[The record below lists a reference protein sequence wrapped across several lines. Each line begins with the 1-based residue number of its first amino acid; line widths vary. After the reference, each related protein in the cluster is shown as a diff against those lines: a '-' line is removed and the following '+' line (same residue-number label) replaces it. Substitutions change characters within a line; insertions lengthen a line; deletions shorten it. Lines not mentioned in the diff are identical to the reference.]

1 MNKITN
7 ESNFC
12 KNKNTK
18 KYTMNLYI
26 FNVLIRIQKYK
37 IYNYLIKFKY
47 LSIII
52 KLLLN
57 YVKFKDFYLKKMNSF
72 N

>member
-1 MNKITN
+1 MNQI
-7 ESNFC
+7 S

-52 KLLLN
+52 IKLLLN

>member
-1 MNKITN
+1 MNQI
-7 ESNFC
+7 S